1 MIMSHGLLQ
10 ARYLIPREEMKNF
23 EFDKFIKDIDKKEKP
38 KREIKEAPE
47 TPQEKLLR
55 RGREN
60 YRHRVRWEKKR

>member
-1 MIMSHGLLQ
+1 
-10 ARYLIPREEMKNF
+10 MKNF

-55 RGREN
+55 RSREN